1 MIFAEPVPGDHQVS
15 QSEPEE
21 KTDEVLDPNGKS
33 YFPPESDNWYR
44 KHLLAMG
51 EPSLF
56 SFGDS
61 DSDDQIRFLCLP
73 TFSKPI
79 CFRGFKTRDGW
90 LIRVVR
96 LTGQGGYDPGR
107 IEIDAKV
114 RISEEEWAGLVEEV
128 SKSITEFKLTPD
140 QESLLA
146 GLDGTQWILEARING
161 DYHFQ
166 EVQNPGYLT
175 SKEGIES
182 LEQLDKDLG
191 GKYQLAGLR
200 IAPFRDACRQF
211 LQLTDFEIPS
221 RMVPSNLRSEQGG
234 AKQPATRSE
243 SDSEGG
249 DKPQPESEGRSR

>member
-1 MIFAEPVPGDHQVS
+1 MRKAIPFLVALLALTGRLVLFGEPVSGNNQVA

-21 KTDEVLDPNGKS
+21 RTVDVLDPNGRS
-33 YFPPESDNWYR
+33 YFPPESDNWYG
-44 KHLLAMG
+44 KHLLAMA

-56 SFGDS
+56 SFS
-61 DSDDQIRFLCLP
+61 EPVSDDQIRFLCLP

-79 CFRGFKTRDGW
+79 CFRGFKTTDGW

-114 RISEEEWAGLVEEV
+114 RISEEEWAGLVEDV
-128 SKSITEFKLTPD
+128 SKSITEFKLTSD

-161 DYHFQ
+161 NYHFQ
-166 EVQNPGYLT
+166 EVQNPMYWT

-182 LEQLDKDLG
+182 LELLDKDFG
-191 GKYQLAGLR
+191 GKYQLAELN
-200 IAPFRDACRQF
+200 IALFRDACRQF

-221 RMVPSNLRSEQGG
+221 RMVPSNLRSESG
-234 AKQPATRSE
+234 PRE
-243 SDSEGG
+243 
-249 DKPQPESEGRSR
+249 